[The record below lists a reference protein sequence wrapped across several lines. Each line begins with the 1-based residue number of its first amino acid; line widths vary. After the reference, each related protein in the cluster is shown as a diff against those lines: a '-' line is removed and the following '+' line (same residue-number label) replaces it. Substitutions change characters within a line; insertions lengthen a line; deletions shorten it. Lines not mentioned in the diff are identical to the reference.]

1 MKLSD
6 LITSETPAGAALFL
20 QWNGYHVF
28 SIPQRELIQSADRV
42 RFFGVGG
49 KRQADE
55 SLINCALRES
65 VEEIGAVVSHL
76 TSAEQTYF
84 LRADGAIEVVE
95 LSNEKIRPRL
105 ILEKRKHSL
114 YGSMA
119 HQNVPYYL
127 VAFDAS
133 LSGKP
138 TPKSEIAGI
147 LYLKDA
153 HLALIRQIAH
163 PTIADMVKH
172 GAKVECQPDQA
183 LDHSTILVPHGTAR
197 FLMQQL
203 PEVD

>member
-1 MKLSD
+1 VELSN
-6 LITSETPAGAALFL
+6 LIRPETSAGTALFL
-20 QWNGYHVF
+20 QWEGYHVF
-28 SIPQRELIQSADRV
+28 SIPQRELSQSTNCV

-76 TSAEQTYF
+76 NSAAQTYF
-84 LRADGAIEVVE
+84 LRADGTIEVVE
-95 LSNEKIRPRL
+95 LPNESIRPRL

-119 HQNVPYYL
+119 NQNLPYYL

-133 LSGKP
+133 LLAKP
-138 TPKSEIAGI
+138 TPKNEIAGI
-147 LYLKDA
+147 LYLKNC
-153 HLALIRQIAH
+153 HLSWIRQVAQ
-163 PTIADMVKH
+163 PTIAELLAH
-172 GAKVECQPDQA
+172 GAYVEYQPNQS
-183 LDHSTILVPHGTAR
+183 LDASTVLIPHGTAR

-203 PEVD
+203 PE

>member
-6 LITSETPAGAALFL
+6 LITPETSAGTALFL

-28 SIPQRELIQSADRV
+28 SIPQRELLQSSERV

-55 SLINCALRES
+55 SLISCALRES

-76 TSAEQTYF
+76 NSAEQTYF

-95 LSNEKIRPRL
+95 LMEEIRPRL

-119 HQNVPYYL
+119 NQKAPYYM

-133 LSGKP
+133 LSAKP
-138 TPKSEIAGI
+138 VPKNEIAGI
-147 LYLKDA
+147 IYLKDS
-153 HLALIRQIAH
+153 HLSLIRQVTH
-163 PTIADMVKH
+163 PTIADMLRH
-172 GAKVECQPDQA
+172 GAQVEYQADQA
-183 LDHSTILVPHGTAR
+183 IDYSTVLVPHGTAW

-203 PEVD
+203 SNGE